1 MERNTILP
9 VKVVYFLVLIF
20 YLYFGEWPEM
30 DADRVRWTLLR
41 TIQWFFI
48 FCLIVNVA
56 IGVMLIRME
65 EFSTRVLREV
75 VFSICLFDALLLA
88 MMTELTGG
96 FESFLFW
103 VFLGLQ
109 IRNAISMPIASTQ
122 IVANLSVSV
131 IYLCAGAFDI
141 IVARSEEEL
150 ENITGEPVVL
160 RALLLVLMTAC
171 GYGLQ
176 VLIDKQRR
184 MDAEE
189 DEFDR
194 RQSQLQ
200 ASGRLAAEIAHQV
213 KNPLGI
219 INNAAFALGQATNEN
234 ETAKRQVALIREEV
248 NKADQIIT
256 KLMGYAQLV
265 EGRLAKLDELDPD
278 NRLLGRMSVRRL
290 EAETLRDSIL
300 FVSGQWNPRMFGKPV
315 PVKEDE
321 VGQIVV
327 GVSTNDSS
335 NRPTGKTISLGTE
348 ENRRSLYVQV
358 RRSKV
363 LSFVDAFDAPSME
376 PNCTKRTVSTVAPQ
390 ALMLMNNNFVISE
403 CRSMAGRLQHLAKGS
418 LDTQLGLAWETTLG
432 QAPSAGELA
441 QSAAFVEKQTALFK
455 TQKEKQ
461 PDLAALANYCQALLS
476 SNAFIYVD

>member
-1 MERNTILP
+1 MASPRGTKTRIDWWRLSQLFRSVAPDDGSQRARIRFMERSTVLP
-9 VKVVYFLVLIF
+9 VKAVYFLVLIF
-20 YLYFGEWPEM
+20 YLYFIEWPEM
-30 DADRVRWTLLR
+30 DSDRVRWTLLR

-48 FCLIVNVA
+48 FCLIVNVI

-65 EFSTRVLREV
+65 EFTTRVLREV

-103 VFLGLQ
+103 MFLGLQ
-109 IRNAISMPIASTQ
+109 IRNAISMPIATMQ

-141 IVARSEEEL
+141 VVARSEEEL

-160 RALLLVLMTAC
+160 RALLLMLMTAC

-184 MDAEE
+184 MEDEE

-219 INNAAFALGQATNEN
+219 INNAAFALGQVMGEN
-234 ETAKRQVALIREEV
+234 KTAKRQVGLIREEV
-248 NKADQIIT
+248 NRADQIIT

-265 EGRLAKLDELDPD
+265 EGRLARLNVNEALDAAILKVFPKGSKFGTRIRREYGIALPP
-278 NRLLGRMSVRRL
+278 LLAQP
-290 EAETLRDSIL
+290 EH
-300 FVSGQWNPRMFGKPV
+300 
-315 PVKEDE
+315 
-321 VGQIVV
+321 
-327 GVSTNDSS
+327 
-335 NRPTGKTISLGTE
+335 
-348 ENRRSLYVQV
+348 
-358 RRSKV
+358 
-363 LSFVDAFDAPSME
+363 
-376 PNCTKRTVSTVAPQ
+376 
-390 ALMLMNNNFVISE
+390 ISE
-403 CRSMAGRLQHLAKGS
+403 VFVNVIQNAREALCNNGEIQIKTSYEGDYRFRVVIEDNGPGIPADLLESVFEPYHTTKERGTG
-418 LDTQLGLAWETTLG
+418 LGLAIVRHNT
-432 QAPSAGELA
+432 ELYGGT
-441 QSAAFVEKQTALFK
+441 VEI
-455 TQKEKQ
+455 E
-461 PDLAALANYCQALLS
+461 
-476 SNAFIYVD
+476 

>member
-1 MERNTILP
+1 MLP
-9 VKVVYFLVLIF
+9 VKAVYFLVLIF
-20 YLYFGEWPEM
+20 YLYFTEWPEM

-41 TIQWFFI
+41 TIQWFFV
-48 FCLIVNVA
+48 FCLIVNVI

-75 VFSICLFDALLLA
+75 VFLICLFDALLLA

-103 VFLGLQ
+103 MFLGLQ
-109 IRNAISMPIASTQ
+109 IRNAISMPIASSQ

-141 IVARSEEEL
+141 VVARSEEEL
-150 ENITGEPVVL
+150 GDIAGEPVML
-160 RALLLVLMTAC
+160 RALLLMLMTAC

-213 KNPLGI
+213 KNPLSI
-219 INNAAFALGQATNEN
+219 INNAAFALDQTTDGNELV
-234 ETAKRQVALIREEV
+234 KRQLGLIREEV

-265 EGRLAKLDELDPD
+265 EGRLAKLDVNETLDAAIMQVFPKGS
-278 NRLLGRMSVRRL
+278 RFATRVRR
-290 EAETLRDSIL
+290 EYGI
-300 FVSGQWNPRMFGKPV
+300 
-315 PVKEDE
+315 
-321 VGQIVV
+321 
-327 GVSTNDSS
+327 
-335 NRPTGKTISLGTE
+335 
-348 ENRRSLYVQV
+348 
-358 RRSKV
+358 
-363 LSFVDAFDAPSME
+363 
-376 PNCTKRTVSTVAPQ
+376 
-390 ALMLMNNNFVISE
+390 ALPPLLAQPEHISE
-403 CRSMAGRLQHLAKGS
+403 VFVNVIQNAREELADSGEIQITTSYEGDYNFRVIIEDNGSGIPSEMLESVFEPYHTTKEKG
-418 LDTQLGLAWETTLG
+418 TGLGLAIVRHNTELYGGTVEIESELG
-432 QAPSAGELA
+432 KYTRFNLLFPGR
-441 QSAAFVEKQTALFK
+441 AAIRLQTK
-455 TQKEKQ
+455 
-461 PDLAALANYCQALLS
+461 
-476 SNAFIYVD
+476 